1 MEFST
6 LLFIYAFL
14 PISVIVYY
22 LLPKK
27 FRNAVLL
34 ITSVVFTAMSGLY
47 FFAFMAAYTAI
58 NYVFGILIAKTGKN
72 KPISFLF
79 TFLGTAADVSLFFL
93 FRSELFSTFSAADK
107 ITELV
112 MPIGLSF
119 LTLSAVGYLIDVYRD
134 SGKAEYSFFRF
145 SLFIFMFTKLP
156 AGPLVSCHEFSDML
170 KKRSEGINAVGE
182 GLEKFTIGLAK
193 KVLLADNI
201 YRLYSAAAAIKVT
214 EMSALSAW
222 LGTAAYMLCIYFTLS
237 GISDM
242 GQGLSLC
249 FGFRFPDSFDYPCV
263 SFGVN
268 DFGKKWHIPVVKWF
282 NDYFIEPF
290 GRRISKKF
298 LGYSALIIMWIMVAL
313 WYEVSLNKLIC
324 GLIIGFSIAIERI
337 TSERN
342 SGGKSSVIYTFFIL
356 SLSTIFFFGDSIG
369 YSFFYFL
376 AMIGGNNNIAD
387 SLSLYLLKNY
397 SVLILAGLLFASGV
411 RKKLL
416 HYKAAKTAEN
426 LLSPVVTLFL
436 LIVCTAVISYSG
448 SAGSLLIKL

>member
-14 PISVIVYY
+14 PVSVIVYY
-22 LLPKK
+22 IAPKRI
-27 FRNAVLL
+27 RNTVLL
-34 ITSVVFTAMSGLY
+34 IISVIFTAMSGLY
-47 FFAFMAAYTAI
+47 FLAFMAGYTII
-58 NYVFGILIAKTGKN
+58 NYVFGIVIDKTRKI

-79 TFLGTAADVSLFFL
+79 TFLGTAVDASLFLL
-93 FRSELFSTFSAADK
+93 FRSEFFSIFSPADK
-107 ITELV
+107 ITKLII
-112 MPIGLSF
+112 PIGLSF

-134 SGKAEYSFFRF
+134 NSKVEYNFFRF
-145 SLFIFMFTKLP
+145 SLYIIMFTKLP
-156 AGPLVSCHEFSDML
+156 AGPLVSCSEFSDML

-193 KVLLADNI
+193 KILLADNL
-201 YRLYSAAAAIKVT
+201 YRLYSATAAIEVT
-214 EMSALSAW
+214 KMSALSAW
-222 LGTAAYMLCIYFTLS
+222 LGTASYMLCIYFTLS

-268 DFGKKWHIPVVKWF
+268 DFGKKWHIPVVSWF
-282 NDYFIEPF
+282 NDYFLEPIEK
-290 GRRISKKF
+290 RITKKF
-298 LGYSALIIMWIMVAL
+298 FRYSALIIMWIMISL
-313 WYEVSLNKLIC
+313 WYDVSLNKLIC
-324 GLIIGFSIAIERI
+324 GLIIGLSIAIERI
-337 TSERN
+337 ASEKN

-397 SVLILAGLLFASGV
+397 SVLILAGLLFASGI
-411 RKKLL
+411 RKKIS
-416 HYKAAKTAEN
+416 HYKSVITAEN
-426 LLSPVVTLFL
+426 LLSPVVTLLL

-448 SAGSLLIKL
+448 SAGNILIKL